1 MQNSL
6 LHHITWQDQSI
17 ATLVRANYV
26 PEKTTFVSPDSYYQ
40 QLGFVVYPAGGEVA
54 RHTHLPLER
63 HLIGT
68 PETLLI
74 RRGRAE
80 VELSAPDRSL
90 RGTWLLEQGDI
101 IQLVAGGHFFRC
113 LEDTVFLE
121 IKQGPYTG
129 LMEKERF

>member
-80 VELSAPDRSL
+80 VELYAPDRSL
-90 RGTWLLEQGDI
+90 LGTWLLEQGDI